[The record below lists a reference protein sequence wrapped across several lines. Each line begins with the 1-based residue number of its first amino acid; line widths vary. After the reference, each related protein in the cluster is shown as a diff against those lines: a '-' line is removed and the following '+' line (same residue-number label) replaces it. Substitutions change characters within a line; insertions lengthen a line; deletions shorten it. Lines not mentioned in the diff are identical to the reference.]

1 MIIFINGS
9 INSGKSTIAKLL
21 ASKISNSALL
31 EVDSLRN
38 FIEWMP
44 LEESI
49 PINLENTVAVIRV
62 FIKNNI
68 NVIIPYPLDKEDY
81 NYLISQLKEFKNDL
95 YVFTL
100 SPRLEI
106 VLQNRGLREL
116 TEWEKERINHHYN
129 TGINNPDFG
138 IIIDN
143 SNETPEET
151 TDRILHKMTLTK

>member
-21 ASKISNSALL
+21 ADKISNSALL
-31 EVDSLRN
+31 EVDALRN
-38 FIEWMP
+38 FIKWMP

-49 PINLENTVAVIRV
+49 PINLENTVAVIKV
-62 FIKNNI
+62 FARNNI
-68 NVIIPYPLDKEDY
+68 NVIVPYPLDKEDY
-81 NYLISQLKEFKNDL
+81 NYLTNQLREFKNDL
-95 YVFTL
+95 YTFTL

-106 VLQNRGLREL
+106 VLQNRGSREI

-129 TGINNPDFG
+129 TGISSPDFG

-143 SNETPEET
+143 SDETPEET
-151 TDRILHKMTLTK
+151 TDKILQSLNKV